1 MTNDYTYA
9 MRLYRSLSIAVI
21 AVGALACSQQS
32 VGREYTL
39 QGQILSVNANH
50 TEATIKH
57 EDIKGFM
64 AAMTMPYHVRE
75 AREFA
80 DLEPGD
86 LITSTLVVESNDA
99 FLKNVKKVG
108 TAPLEKAPEDAVK
121 TAAPG
126 VELLKPGEA
135 VPNARF
141 VDQDGGARD
150 LASFRGS
157 TVVVTFIY
165 TRCPMPEFCPLMD
178 RQFAAIQAA
187 IKSDPALKNIR
198 LASVS
203 FDPITDTPAVLKG
216 HAKRLGADP
225 NVWTFLTGKEEEID
239 QFGKRFGVSITR
251 ENTVTRDITHNL
263 RTVIIDAN
271 GALVKW
277 YTGNDWKPEQI
288 LAELKGSGGVFGR
301 KDR

>member
-1 MTNDYTYA
+1 

-21 AVGALACSQQS
+21 VVGTVACSQPTA
-32 VGREYTL
+32 GREYTL
-39 QGQILSVNANH
+39 QGQVLSVNANH
-50 TEATIKH
+50 TEANIKH

-64 AAMTMPYHVRE
+64 PAMTMPYHVRE

-80 DLEPGD
+80 ELEPGD

-108 TAPLEKAPEDAVK
+108 AAPLEKAPEDAVR
-121 TAAPG
+121 TASPG

-141 VDQDGGARD
+141 VDQDGRARD

-157 TVVVTFIY
+157 TLVVTFIY
-165 TRCPMPEFCPLMD
+165 TRCPMPDFCPLMD
-178 RQFAAIQAA
+178 RQFAAMQTA
-187 IKSDPALKNIR
+187 ITSDPALTNVR

-216 HAKRLGADP
+216 HAKRLGANP
-225 NVWTFLTGKEEEID
+225 SVWTFLTGKEDEID
-239 QFGKRFGVSITR
+239 EFAKRFGVSITR

-263 RTVIIDAN
+263 RTVIIGAD
-271 GALVKW
+271 GALVKS

-288 LAELKGSGGVFGR
+288 LADLR
-301 KDR
+301 K